1 MIINL
6 KQKFMEILPET
17 VPEGFLEF
25 LESLD
30 EDDYKIAVPTSDTQ
44 TATTQTSL
52 IENDIINEIYQ
63 KLDEIYLKFIRIN
76 NLSESEKKSIETIIN
91 NLRSLIIKIINSL
104 NGQISTYNN
113 DIADLKKVVNSL
125 QQKQIEIKRVN
136 IISEILFPLK
146 RNIFREMS
154 NNNIPSYYYNVNVL
168 KSLYSLNKDD
178 ITSANFY
185 INVHKM
191 SNEFDE
197 QTFNLLQNLM
207 HSFST
212 SQGTSYDILLIL
224 LIEKEKRNFQEHS
237 IITDFIKDSY
247 GTNDARLT
255 SLLRQQDLLSEF
267 KLTEIDVMDKIY
279 TKYFS
284 HLVNQS

>member
-1 MIINL
+1 
-6 KQKFMEILPET
+6 MEILPET

-113 DIADLKKVVNSL
+113 DIADLKK
-125 QQKQIEIKRVN
+125 
-136 IISEILFPLK
+136 
-146 RNIFREMS
+146 
-154 NNNIPSYYYNVNVL
+154 
-168 KSLYSLNKDD
+168 
-178 ITSANFY
+178 
-185 INVHKM
+185 
-191 SNEFDE
+191 
-197 QTFNLLQNLM
+197 
-207 HSFST
+207 
-212 SQGTSYDILLIL
+212 
-224 LIEKEKRNFQEHS
+224 
-237 IITDFIKDSY
+237 
-247 GTNDARLT
+247 
-255 SLLRQQDLLSEF
+255 
-267 KLTEIDVMDKIY
+267 
-279 TKYFS
+279 KYCF
-284 HLVNQS
+284 L

>member
-1 MIINL
+1 
-6 KQKFMEILPET
+6 MEILPET

-168 KSLYSLNKDD
+168 KSLYSLNKDN